1 MQIASQEGS
10 DETSAINRNKLYL
23 VRKQKGL
30 DSDAMMI
37 INRVGKLKQIETKML
52 KKIDK
57 TRQEAEKVRQV
68 KQKNNERLEQKI

>member
-10 DETSAINRNKLYL
+10 NETSAINRNKLYL